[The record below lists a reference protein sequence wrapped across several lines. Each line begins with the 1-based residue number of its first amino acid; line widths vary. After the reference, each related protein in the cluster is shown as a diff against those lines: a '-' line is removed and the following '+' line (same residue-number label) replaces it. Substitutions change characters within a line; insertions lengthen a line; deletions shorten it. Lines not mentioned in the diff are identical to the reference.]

1 MNFLVK
7 NVAVPLAELA
17 PTMIVDAVLIYLSAG
32 AASPMLAAGKTG
44 IKVAGKA
51 VSKSMTEKA
60 ITTCVSHFNN
70 ALKQPATY
78 ANAYNYFIQGFND
91 RVDGGENAANAA
103 APALAES
110 LINAMADTLMP
121 GYGASRQQM
130 GLQSLLDGDYSS
142 AINEMLKDYVW
153 QEIKKLPQM
162 LQNLSDKKDGAQF

>member
-1 MNFLVK
+1 M
-7 NVAVPLAELA
+7 
-17 PTMIVDAVLIYLSAG
+17 
-32 AASPMLAAGKTG
+32 
-44 IKVAGKA
+44 
-51 VSKSMTEKA
+51 
-60 ITTCVSHFNN
+60 
-70 ALKQPATY
+70 
-78 ANAYNYFIQGFND
+78 FIQDFND

-153 QEIKKLPQM
+153 QEMK
-162 LQNLSDKKDGAQF
+162 NLLGLVGNALGKYAEHGIHSSGI